1 MGSRPDF
8 GLSLISALAVVFLPL
23 LPTEHVHL
31 AGIEGRT
38 RPLAHG
44 HVLDVSGTPEASPA
58 RHSLVAPHGDHG
70 LAVFLSTV
78 YNGTA
83 RFAHQPMLLL
93 DTLVTV
99 APPIRSP
106 KSADPGRPQT
116 THGPPGPVWLTRGPP
131 SLS

>member
-1 MGSRPDF
+1 MRSRL
-8 GLSLISALAVVFLPL
+8 GGRLTLVSALAVACLPL

-38 RPLAHG
+38 HALVHS
-44 HVLDVSGTPEASPA
+44 HVLDVAEDLPTGSAG
-58 RHSLVAPHGDHG
+58 HSLVTPHGDHG
-70 LAVFLSTV
+70 LAVFPSTV

-83 RFAHQPMLLL
+83 RFAHQPILLL

-99 APPIRSP
+99 APPVRSRR
-106 KSADPGRPQT
+106 SADPGRPQT